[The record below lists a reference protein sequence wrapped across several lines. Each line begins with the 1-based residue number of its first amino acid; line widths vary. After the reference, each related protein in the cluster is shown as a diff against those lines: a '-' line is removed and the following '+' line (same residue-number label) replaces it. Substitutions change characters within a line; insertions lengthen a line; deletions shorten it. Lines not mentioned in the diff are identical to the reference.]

1 MGRWSGRPRRTR
13 MSIVA
18 AESSETPNRIRVR
31 QLSDK
36 LSQLQDELDN
46 EKQARG
52 EAVELKLKVLDDKMI
67 RAQVS
72 EEEKLKPLHDNVA
85 NLTENLYAE
94 RLAREV
100 MDERKTK
107 EVKTV
112 ESAISLDITAQRR
125 ARKDLEAK

>member
-1 MGRWSGRPRRTR
+1 MGLSPSSAR
-13 MSIVA
+13 MSIV
-18 AESSETPNRIRVR
+18 ESDGSEAPNRIRVR

-36 LSQLQDELDN
+36 LAMLQDELDN

-52 EAVELKLKVLDDKMI
+52 EAVELKLKVLDDKLI

-72 EEEKLKPLHDNVA
+72 EEEKMKPLHDNVA
-85 NLTENLYAE
+85 VVTENLYAE

-107 EVKTV
+107 EIKTV
-112 ESAISLDITAQRR
+112 
-125 ARKDLEAK
+125 

>member
-1 MGRWSGRPRRTR
+1 MGDVIRTASKMSGA
-13 MSIVA
+13 IVA
-18 AESSETPNRIRVR
+18 ADESENPNRIRVR

-36 LSQLQDELDN
+36 LGMLQDELDN

-52 EAVELKLKVLDDKMI
+52 EAVELKLKVLDDKLI

-85 NLTENLYAE
+85 SLTENLYAE
-94 RLAREV
+94 RLVREV
-100 MDERKTK
+100 MDERKSK

-112 ESAISLDITAQRR
+112 ESAI
-125 ARKDLEAK
+125 

>member
-1 MGRWSGRPRRTR
+1 MG
-13 MSIVA
+13 
-18 AESSETPNRIRVR
+18 PNRIRVR

-36 LSQLQDELDN
+36 LAQLQDELDS

-52 EAVELKLKVLDDKMI
+52 EAVELKLKVLDDKLI

-72 EEEKLKPLHDNVA
+72 EEEKLKPLHDNTAAV
-85 NLTENLYAE
+85 TENLYAE

-100 MDERKTK
+100 MDERKSK
-107 EVKTV
+107 EIKTV

-125 ARKDLEAK
+125 S

>member
-1 MGRWSGRPRRTR
+1 MGSLTR
-13 MSIVA
+13 KMFGAMVPT
-18 AESSETPNRIRVR
+18 ESSETPNRIRVR

-36 LSQLQDELDN
+36 LAMLQDELDG
-46 EKQARG
+46 EKMARG
-52 EAVELKLKVLDDKMI
+52 EAVELKLKVLDDKLI

-72 EEEKLKPLHDNVA
+72 EEEKMKPLHDNTAAV
-85 NLTENLYAE
+85 TESLYAE

-107 EVKTV
+107 EIKTV

-125 ARKDLEAK
+125 SRKD